1 MMTFMKHTISATSVA
16 RPHLCDDPRWTLVA
30 TRDAGADGQ
39 FYYAVISTGIYC
51 RPSCPSRLPRVE
63 NVQFFITAAEAEAAG
78 FRACQRCRPEQLKPH
93 DIHEDKIIQACR
105 LLDSNDSP
113 PGLAELAALSGLSKD
128 YFQRVFK
135 RIIGLTPK
143 AYAQARRA
151 QRLREQLAEGQSVSD
166 AIFAAGYNANS
177 RFYTEANEVLGM
189 TASSYRK
196 GGSNAK
202 IRFAVGECSLGAI
215 LVAQSELGICAIL
228 MGDEPEALLEDL
240 QRRFRKALLIG
251 GDSAFE
257 QVVAQVVGFVEAPQ
271 LGLGLPLDIRG
282 TVFQQRVWQVLC
294 EIPPGTRATYS
305 EIANRIGAPKSFR
318 AVALACGANP
328 LAVAI
333 PCHRVVRNDGG
344 LSGYRWGIERKRAL
358 LDRELQQA
366 QLMQRES

>member
-1 MMTFMKHTISATSVA
+1 MKPIISVTSLAKSNVCNDLRWALVTA
-16 RPHLCDDPRWTLVA
+16 RDP
-30 TRDAGADGQ
+30 DADGQ
-39 FYYAVISTGIYC
+39 FFYGVSSTGIYC
-51 RPSCPSRLPRVE
+51 RPSCPSRLPRAE
-63 NVQFFITAAEAEAAG
+63 NVQFFITAAEAEVAG
-78 FRACQRCRPEQLKPH
+78 FRPCQRCKPERLMQDH
-93 DIHEDKIIQACR
+93 IHADKIIQACR
-105 LLDSNDSP
+105 LLDAGENA
-113 PGLAELAALSGLSKD
+113 PGLAELAAHSGLSKD

-135 RIIGLTPK
+135 RIVGLTPK

-151 QRLREQLAEGQSVSD
+151 QRLREQLAEGSSVSD
-166 AIFAAGYNANS
+166 AIFAAGYNASS
-177 RFYTEANEVLGM
+177 RFYTEAKEVLGM

-215 LVAQSELGICAIL
+215 LVAQSEQGICAIL
-228 MGDEPEALLEDL
+228 MGDEPAVLVEDL
-240 QRRFRKALLIG
+240 QRRFRNALLMG
-251 GDSAFE
+251 GDSTFE
-257 QVVAQVVGFVEAPQ
+257 QVVAQVVGFVEAPG
-271 LGLGLPLDIRG
+271 LGLDLPLDIRG
-282 TVFQQRVWQVLC
+282 TVFQQRVWQALC

-358 LDRELQQA
+358 LETELQQA
-366 QLMQRES
+366 QLAQRES